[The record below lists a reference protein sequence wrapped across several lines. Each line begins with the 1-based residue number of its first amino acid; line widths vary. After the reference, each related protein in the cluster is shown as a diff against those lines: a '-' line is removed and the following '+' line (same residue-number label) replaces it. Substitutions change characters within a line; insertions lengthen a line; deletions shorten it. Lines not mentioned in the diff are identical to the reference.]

1 MSNQAK
7 YDSLRAAFESFCYEG
22 FHYSVENGEFHA
34 VFDFILFP
42 SRHFDR
48 SEAERINLL
57 QTIEF
62 HPCFRIPYRKFY
74 HWQDIPKPLLDNL
87 IFHIGMIELISYWKI
102 ACPKKVVIKPF
113 SLDEEQIRRWKK
125 LYFNGLGEFFYVNEI
140 ETTIDEF
147 MRIESEI
154 YSPEVN
160 AFASLRSPLPA
171 VGRNDDPKTSFRAER
186 SEAEESPSNWVKTLI
201 PVGGGKDSVVTLE
214 LLKNRVPAIPLIINP
229 RGATNECIAAAGY
242 SEEQTAIIKRTLDPT
257 MLKMNAE
264 GYLNGHTPFSAMLA
278 FYTVLLGFATK
289 SRYIALSNE
298 SSANEPT
305 VPDTEI
311 NHQYSKSVAFEND
324 FRRYVAKYI
333 DADIQYFS
341 FLRPLNELQIAK
353 LFSRAKEYRKVFKS
367 CNAGSKT
374 DSWCGHCPKC
384 LFTWLALSPFISRKE
399 LTEIFGKDLLSDNSL
414 RPILDQLDGSV
425 EVKPFEC
432 VGTVGEV
439 RACVNNILQ
448 HDDNLRDTILDG
460 VEITNDPSVED
471 IVAQFDEGNNLPP
484 LFKIIMEEGLDG

>member
-7 YDSLRAAFESFCYEG
+7 YDSLRETFESFIYQD
-22 FHYSVENGEFHA
+22 FHYSVENGEFFA
-34 VFDFILFP
+34 RFDFVLTP
-42 SRHFDR
+42 CHFER
-48 SEAERINLL
+48 SEAESRNL
-57 QTIEF
+57 QHSVEF
-62 HPCFRIPYRKFY
+62 HPKFCILNRDFY
-74 HWQDIPKPLLDNL
+74 HWDSIPKPLLDNL
-87 IFHIGMIELISYWKI
+87 VFHIGMIELISYWKI

-113 SLDEEQIRRWKK
+113 VLDEEQIRWWKK
-125 LYFNGLGEFFYVNEI
+125 LYFNGLGEFFYVNGI
-140 ETTIDEF
+140 NTSIDEF
-147 MRIESEI
+147 MQIES
-154 YSPEVN
+154 
-160 AFASLRSPLPA
+160 
-171 VGRNDDPKTSFRAER
+171 DDLKTSFRPER
-186 SEAEESPSNWVKTLI
+186 SGVEKSPTNKDALLYEQTII

-229 RGATNECIAAAGY
+229 RGATNECVAAAGFT
-242 SEEQTAIIKRTLDPT
+242 EGQTAIIKRTLDPT

-264 GYLNGHTPFSAMLA
+264 GYLNGHTPFSALLA
-278 FYTVLLGFATK
+278 FYTILIGFATQ

-324 FRRYVAKYI
+324 FRDYVSKYI

-353 LFSRAKEYRKVFKS
+353 LFSRAKDYHKVFKS

-374 DSWCGHCPKC
+374 DSWCGRCPKC
-384 LFTWLALSPFISRKE
+384 LFTWLALSPYISRND
-399 LTEIFGKDLLSDNSL
+399 LTEIFGKDLLSDNNL

-439 RACVNNILQ
+439 RACVNRILQ
-448 HDDNLRDTILDG
+448 TDDNLKDTILDG
-460 VEITNDPSVED
+460 VAKTDDMTVDDYI
-471 IVAQFDEGNNLPP
+471 AQYDDDNNLPE
-484 LFKIIMEEGLDG
+484 LFENILKEALHA

>member
-7 YDSLRAAFESFCYEG
+7 FDSLRDTFESFRYENY
-22 FHYSVENGEFHA
+22 HYSVENGEFCA
-34 VFDFILFP
+34 KFDFVLKA
-42 SRHFDR
+42 HADLADG
-48 SEAERINLL
+48 EL
-57 QTIEF
+57 QDVAF
-62 HPCFRIPYRKFY
+62 HPCFRIPARNFY
-74 HWQDIPKPLLDNL
+74 HWNEIPKPILDNL
-87 IFHIGMIELISYWKI
+87 VFHIGMIELISYWKI

-113 SLDEEQIRRWKK
+113 ALDEEQIRWWKK
-125 LYFNGLGEFFYVNEI
+125 LYFNGLGEFFYINGI
-140 ETTIDEF
+140 ETNINEF
-147 MRIESEI
+147 MHIESEI
-154 YSPEVN
+154 
-160 AFASLRSPLPA
+160 SPLPA

-214 LLKNRVPAIPLIINP
+214 LLKNRIPAIPLIINP
-229 RGATNECIAAAGY
+229 RGATNKCVAAAGF
-242 SEEQTAIIKRTLDPT
+242 SEEQTAVIKRTLDPT

-278 FYTVLLGFATK
+278 FYTILLGFATK
-289 SRYIALSNE
+289 SKYITLSNE

-324 FRRYVAKYI
+324 FRHYVAKYI

-353 LFSRAKEYRKVFKS
+353 LFSRAKEYHKVFKS
-367 CNAGSKT
+367 CNVGSKT

-384 LFTWLALSPFISRKE
+384 LFTWLALSPFLKRSE
-399 LTEIFGKDLLSDNSL
+399 LTDIFGKDLLSDNDL

-439 RACVNNILQ
+439 RACVNKILQ
-448 HDDNLRDTILDG
+448 TDDNLINTILDG
-460 VEITNDPSVED
+460 VVETQNMTVED
-471 IVAQFDEGNNLPP
+471 YISQFDEGNNLPV
-484 LFKIIMEEGLDG
+484 LFKSILKEALNG